1 MLVVLGS
8 GLLAWPFAR
17 LFGFHSKT
25 FLPPMM
31 FNNSGNMGLPLALF
45 AFGEAALPAAMVLF
59 LVENTLHFTVGNAML
74 TGHVNPL
81 RLLRL
86 PKDIQQDVIGGQLS
100 MGHARALLSLDAV
113 ARIKEARDQ
122 VVRRQLSVRQTEA
135 LVKKL
140 KGGKDRPAPRRTRVD
155 PELADLA
162 ARLQRCLGTKVNI
175 LPQARGGNGGRIEI
189 SYYSADELERLLEL
203 FERK

>member
-1 MLVVLGS
+1 M
-8 GLLAWPFAR
+8 
-17 LFGFHSKT
+17 
-25 FLPPMM
+25 
-31 FNNSGNMGLPLALF
+31 
-45 AFGEAALPAAMVLF
+45 
-59 LVENTLHFTVGNAML
+59 
-74 TGHVNPL
+74 
-81 RLLRL
+81 
-86 PKDIQQDVIGGQLS
+86 
-100 MGHARALLSLDAV
+100 
-113 ARIKEARDQ
+113 
-122 VVRRQLSVRQTEA
+122 VRRQLSVRQTEA

-175 LPQARGGNGGRIEI
+175 LPQARGGKGGRIEI